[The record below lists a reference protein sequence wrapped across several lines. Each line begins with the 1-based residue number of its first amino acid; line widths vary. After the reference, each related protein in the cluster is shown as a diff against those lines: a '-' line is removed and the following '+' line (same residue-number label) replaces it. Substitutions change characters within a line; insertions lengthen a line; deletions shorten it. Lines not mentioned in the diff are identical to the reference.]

1 MPFLGLLFLIL
12 IIAFFPYI
20 KRAYFRA
27 RFLNRLKT
35 ECAKRRY
42 RVENIGGIAS
52 YFKNFSDSFDVL
64 VDTGKSVHL
73 IKLWNE
79 TYKNTNTIFMPNG
92 VVYKRRKVVDVFGE
106 GGKRTHAV
114 LESSDGRLSIK
125 DPRIPAS
132 RAVSKYFVVDNA
144 TSFYKYSGT
153 ATEKLQAGDELYG
166 MRFSSAAY
174 VLKTIS
180 KS

>member
-12 IIAFFPYI
+12 IVAFFPYI
-20 KRAYFRA
+20 KRAYFRY

-52 YFKNFSDSFDVL
+52 YFKNFSRGFDVL
-64 VDTGKSVHL
+64 VDTGKTVHA
-73 IKLWNE
+73 IKFWNE

-114 LESSDGRLSIK
+114 LESSDGRLALK
-125 DPRIPAS
+125 DPKIPAS
-132 RAVSKYFVVDNA
+132 RTLSKYFVLDSA
-144 TSFYKYSGT
+144 SSFYQFIGT
-153 ATEKLQAGDELYG
+153 STEKVKAGDMLYG
-166 MRFSSAAY
+166 MRVSSAAY